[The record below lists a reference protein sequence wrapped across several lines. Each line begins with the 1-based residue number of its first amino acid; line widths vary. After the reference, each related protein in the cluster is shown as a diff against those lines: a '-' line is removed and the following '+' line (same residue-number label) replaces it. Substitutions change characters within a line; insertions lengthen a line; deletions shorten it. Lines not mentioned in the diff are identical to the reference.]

1 MQNLIKELYK
11 CRPMP
16 NQAGMALVLYDID
29 GIFVVIDKDA
39 DRLYLTLGW
48 EITDFSD
55 EGTIFSYMMVSPK
68 GICVLKQLSIDY
80 EIVKAQA
87 VDNISRDSIVTTQQT
102 LDYLRL
108 QAGSHILSYPI
119 VGHNTMI
126 ESVGFIREVRL
137 TSLNISRQEIT

>member
-68 GICVLKQLSIDY
+68 GICVFI
-80 EIVKAQA
+80 A
-87 VDNISRDSIVTTQQT
+87 VR
-102 LDYLRL
+102 
-108 QAGSHILSYPI
+108 
-119 VGHNTMI
+119 
-126 ESVGFIREVRL
+126 
-137 TSLNISRQEIT
+137 